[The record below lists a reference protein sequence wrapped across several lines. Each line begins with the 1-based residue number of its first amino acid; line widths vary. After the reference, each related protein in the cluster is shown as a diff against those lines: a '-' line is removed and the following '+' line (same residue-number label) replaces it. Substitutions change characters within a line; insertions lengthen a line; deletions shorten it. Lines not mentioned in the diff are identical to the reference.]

1 MPRGHKPVTDCRLTE
16 LTMVRFLSIHRIAT
30 AIFLRRRLRSR
41 FHDQTDGT
49 SSTHD
54 VPRSTTVR
62 RAEPEGPLSS
72 ATRLGQELAADD
84 STTLRGSSLKNHL
97 DERMTSKFVRFI
109 NHTSSHQRE
118 FSSGSMMF
126 PKPGPS
132 SHQKPVDSFRRNLPA
147 KIRKEGPAKIIR
159 QQVLGLQLWGLL
171 TQRRYCATSAW
182 SAVSFCHVV
191 QSQRT
196 VRPPAECKSS
206 IVDPTILPSCTCT

>member
-1 MPRGHKPVTDCRLTE
+1 MDVDRLYASNARCHTLNHRDATRPQTSHRLSSNRIDNGPIPVDPQDCHGN
-16 LTMVRFLSIHRIAT
+16 LSAPT
-30 AIFLRRRLRSR
+30 VKEP
-41 FHDQTDGT
+41 
-49 SSTHD
+49 
-54 VPRSTTVR
+54 VPRPNRRHQQHSRCPAIDHR

-72 ATRLGQELAADD
+72 ATRLGQELAAND

-132 SHQKPVDSFRRNLPA
+132 NHQKPVDSFRRNLPA

-159 QQVLGLQLWGLL
+159 QQVLGLQ
-171 TQRRYCATSAW
+171 
-182 SAVSFCHVV
+182 SFGN
-191 QSQRT
+191 
-196 VRPPAECKSS
+196 KSS
-206 IVDPTILPSCTCT
+206 DFNCGDC